1 MILSPLSSRLS
12 KVMQSESF
20 RTKSAHHKRMILL
33 AEKIYGRRKDF
44 GISQE
49 ELAKKAATTQRIVS
63 ELENASYAPASGI
76 GIELYDKLA
85 AALEIDRD
93 YLLSDNIDRKTFE
106 LYAYIGSKLRWD
118 WDIMQFMKLPYF
130 IDLEAANTLGF
141 QLSNL
146 SYVRHNYGPFDKNM
160 YVYRSLFE
168 GKSYDLEFTYIHDFI
183 YLIEKTLALL
193 PINSGEKLKK
203 LSYKTTP
210 MKRLGATLG
219 GKEGWNQKLILKAKH

>member
-1 MILSPLSSRLS
+1 
-12 KVMQSESF
+12 MQSESF
-20 RTKSAHHKRMILL
+20 REKSAHHKRMILL
-33 AEKIYGRRKDF
+33 AEKIYGRRKDL
-44 GISQE
+44 GLSQE
-49 ELAKKAATTQRIVS
+49 ELAKKSGTTQRIVS
-63 ELENASYAPASGI
+63 ELENASYAPACGI

-106 LYAYIGSKLRWD
+106 LYAYIGSKLSWN

-130 IDLEAANTLGF
+130 VDMEAAKTLGF

-160 YVYRSLFE
+160 YVYRNLFE
-168 GKSYDLEFTYIHDFI
+168 DKSYDLQWTYIHDFI
-183 YLIEKTLALL
+183 GLIDRALASL
-193 PINSGEKLKK
+193 PIRNGDKLKK
-203 LSYKTTP
+203 LSYETPP

-219 GKEGWNQKLILKAKH
+219 GKEGWNQKLILNSK